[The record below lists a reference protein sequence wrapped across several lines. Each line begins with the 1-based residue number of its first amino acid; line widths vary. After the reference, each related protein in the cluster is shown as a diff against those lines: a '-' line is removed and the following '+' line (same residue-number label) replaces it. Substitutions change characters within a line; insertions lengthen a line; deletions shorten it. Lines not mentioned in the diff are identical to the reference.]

1 MPLSVQA
8 ALLYK
13 GPGESRGFF
22 LDDPMI
28 DTISRSATTRRLL
41 LMAALAFSFVL
52 YWPGLSGPFLFDD
65 YWNLTQVEKWYEGAQ
80 PWRYALLRDTGSIIA
95 ARPVSMASF
104 MLTTQLGGVG
114 AFPAK
119 LGNLILHLA
128 CGALVWH
135 VARTILRLDP
145 NLKGRGDA
153 IALIICAI
161 WLLHPL
167 QVSTVLYA
175 IQRMSQIAALFVLGA
190 VTVYLL
196 ARSQL
201 KQGRMRLAAFNLFL
215 TLPLLVG
222 LGVLGKQNAAVAPL
236 LCAVVELAYFS
247 ESPRRH
253 RLVHGFF
260 ILFIVIPVVA
270 FAALLAFRP
279 GSLLAGYQDWDFSL
293 AERLLTQPR
302 VLLDYLSMI
311 LVPYTPRMGLY
322 TDDFVVSTGLLS
334 PIGTL
339 PAILAIVG
347 VSVLTWYLRGRM
359 PTFFAGWYFFL
370 AAHSVEASF
379 LPLEMYYEHRNYL
392 PSLGILLALAG
403 CTTLL
408 RRPSPRM
415 RSAAPVLVG
424 TLLAT
429 LAIATFGRVLVWQS
443 HESIIEQG
451 ARHHPASM
459 RAASDMASL
468 QLDRQDI
475 DGAIRAVLPLVSSD
489 NQRARIYG
497 HLYMVGLEC
506 RRGGPLDRAHLAAAV
521 EQALPLTT
529 VYEAQ
534 MIRFIDNASHFGQ
547 CRRQSEAELAD
558 AFVAIMDAAT
568 EQAETSPSKHVPR
581 EIIARLYLRAGNP
594 AQAEVQA
601 RTAWLAG
608 RHPPTGALLT
618 RIYEMNGRIGD
629 ARRTLSE
636 LEAMIDPADVAG
648 QQELVALRGLLGVGS
663 PQGGRAD

>member
-1 MPLSVQA
+1 MQTGYRSVTN
-8 ALLYK
+8 
-13 GPGESRGFF
+13 S
-22 LDDPMI
+22 
-28 DTISRSATTRRLL
+28 RLL
-41 LMAALAFSFVL
+41 LLVILAFAFAM

-65 YWNLTQVEKWYEGAQ
+65 YWNLTPVEKWYEGAQ
-80 PWRYALLRDTGSIIA
+80 PWRYALFPSPDSIIA
-95 ARPVSMASF
+95 SRPLSMASF
-104 MLTTQLGGVG
+104 MLSTYWGGAG

-119 LGNLILHLA
+119 LGNLLLHLA
-128 CGALVWH
+128 CGVLVWH
-135 VARTILRLDP
+135 VGRTVLRLDSQLMAKA
-145 NLKGRGDA
+145 NT
-153 IALIICAI
+153 IALILCAI

-175 IQRMSQIAALFVLGA
+175 IQRMSQIAALFALGA
-190 VTVYLL
+190 VAVYLL

-201 KQGRMRLAAFNLFL
+201 AQGRVRLAAFNLFL

-236 LCAVVELAYFS
+236 LCAVIELAYFRAA
-247 ESPRRH
+247 PRRH
-253 RLVHGFF
+253 PLVRGFF
-260 ILFIVIPVVA
+260 ILSIAVPVA
-270 FAALLAFRP
+270 ATGALLVFKP

-302 VLLDYLSMI
+302 VLLDYLSML

-322 TDDFVVSTGLLS
+322 TDDYVVSTGLLS
-334 PIGTL
+334 PVATL
-339 PAILAIVG
+339 PAMLAIAGASAVA
-347 VSVLTWYLRGRM
+347 WRLRRRA
-359 PTFFAGWYFFL
+359 PTLFAGWFFFL

-392 PSLGILLALAG
+392 PSLGVFLALAG

-408 RRPSPRM
+408 RQPSPLM
-415 RSAAPVLVG
+415 RSAAPLLLG

-451 ARHHPASM
+451 ARHHPLSM

-475 DGAIRAVLPLVSSD
+475 DGAIRAVLPLVASD
-489 NQRARIYG
+489 DRRARIYG
-497 HLYMVGLEC
+497 HLYMVALEC
-506 RRGGPLDRAHLAAAV
+506 RRGVPLDRGHLAAAV
-521 EQALPLTT
+521 DHALPRTT

-534 MIRFIDNASHFGQ
+534 MITFIDNASQFGE
-547 CRRQSEAELAD
+547 CRGRSEAEIAD

-568 EQAETSPSKHVPR
+568 EQAETSPNKHVPR
-581 EIIARLYLRAGNP
+581 ETIARLYLRAGKP
-594 AQAEVQA
+594 AEAEVQA
-601 RTAWLAG
+601 RKAWLAG
-608 RHPPTGALLT
+608 RHPPTGALLA
-618 RIYEMNGRIGD
+618 RIYGMNGNFAD

-636 LEAMIDPADVAG
+636 LEAAIDPADVAG
-648 QQELVALRGLLGVGS
+648 QQELIALRGLLGAR
-663 PQGGRAD
+663 PAPDGRAN